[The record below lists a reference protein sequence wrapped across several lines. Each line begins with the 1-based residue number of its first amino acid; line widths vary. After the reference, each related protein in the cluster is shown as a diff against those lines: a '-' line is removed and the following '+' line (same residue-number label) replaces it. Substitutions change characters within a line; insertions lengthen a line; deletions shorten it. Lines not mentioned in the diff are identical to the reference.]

1 MMDTIR
7 CVRHP
12 SYIGEANPAERSVLS
27 CAEPPLHFS
36 GATVGRD
43 IGHAL
48 ARLGGQASVGARD
61 LVAISMGVTAAD
73 TFVDRAASAD
83 GWCRMM
89 RLVVPVEDPVTC
101 RGVRPLLEE
110 ALGFLSGDMWEVEF
124 VTAPQWHLPAVRDV
138 LPLASASCAALFSG
152 GLDSAIGALDVLA
165 GEQRPVLVSHAY
177 PKDASKQGIV
187 MACLP
192 PGFLH
197 LAFNADPRCPE
208 VKHDVSMR
216 TRSFNFL
223 AVGAAVADAISRTKG
238 VDLTDLLV
246 PENGFIAL
254 NPPLTRRRLGSNS
267 TRTTHPHFLSLYQSM
282 LDGLGIRARITNLYR
297 AMTKGE
303 MIGSCKDEARLRA
316 LASLTVS
323 CGKWKRRNRQCGKCV
338 PCLIRRAAFLHAGW
352 DDTTDYET
360 PDLVQAISEPARR
373 DDVLAMCLAAAKPV
387 SGMAA
392 WAGMSG
398 PMPED
403 EGEFAD
409 WIGVAWRGKEEVKS
423 LLRDRHVLS

>member
-1 MMDTIR
+1 MTDTIR
-7 CVRHP
+7 CMRNCSHIGKSTP
-12 SYIGEANPAERSVLS
+12 SDRSVLS
-27 CAEPPLHFS
+27 CAEPPPHFE

-43 IGHAL
+43 IAHVL
-48 ARLGGQASVGARD
+48 ARLGGAVSVGARD
-61 LVAISMGVTAAD
+61 LVSISMGVTAAD
-73 TFVDRAASAD
+73 TFVDRAAAAD

-89 RLVVPVEDPVTC
+89 RLVVSVEDPVAC
-101 RGVRPLLEE
+101 NSIRSLIEE

-124 VTAPQWHLPAVRDV
+124 VPAPHWHLPAGRET

-165 GEQRPVLVSHAY
+165 GGQRPVFVSHAY
-177 PKDASKQGIV
+177 PKDASKQNAV
-187 MACLP
+187 MAHLP
-192 PGFLH
+192 PGYLH

-223 AVGAAVADAISRTKG
+223 AVGAAVADAISRTRSLD
-238 VDLTDLLV
+238 VTELLV

-254 NPPLTRRRLGSNS
+254 NPPLTRRRLGSHS
-267 TRTTHPHFLSLYQSM
+267 TRTTHPHFLSLYQAM
-282 LDGLGIRARITNLYR
+282 LDGLGIRARITNPYR

-303 MIGSCKDEARLRA
+303 MIGNCRIEGRLRT
-316 LASLTVS
+316 LAPLTVS

-338 PCLIRRAAFLHAGW
+338 PCLIRRAAFLQADW
-352 DDTTDYET
+352 DDTTDYEA
-360 PDLVQAISEPARR
+360 PDLVEAISETGRR
-373 DDVLAMCLAAAKPV
+373 DDVLAMCLAAAAPI

-392 WAGMSG
+392 WARLSG

-403 EGEFAD
+403 AQEFAD
-409 WIGVAWRGKEEVKS
+409 WVGVAWRGKEEVRS
-423 LLRDRHVLS
+423 LLRERRVLS